1 MGAEPR
7 VRRTLTRRNN
17 HLLINLWFLNEYLM
31 QFNDIFYKYSTEI
44 FWFDGITFVPL
55 IRTEILHFSVI
66 SLGGRTV
73 GTPV

>member
-17 HLLINLWFLNEYLM
+17 HLLINLWFLSKYLVKVS
-31 QFNDIFYKYSTEI
+31 DIFHKYKTEL
-44 FWFDGITFVPL
+44 FWFDGVIFVPL
-55 IRTEILHFSVI
+55 IRIEILHFSVI
-66 SLGGRTV
+66 TLGGRTL